1 MRFDLPPRK
10 RSVQPGCDSSD
21 GGDEQEG
28 LEEAGRGEEGWQGGS
43 DQREDGLIQDAW
55 QEGNS
60 HAVDG
65 VVERGWH
72 EGRDKRLDGLVEQG
86 RREVSG
92 RGGATVLQRG
102 PGGED
107 GGLKT
112 VAQQNLAV
120 RRLRSHKPPYQFVG
134 PFSNDSATVCY
145 LNAAVNILFTSLQF
159 NDIFFTIKSRGAL
172 INQLHL
178 VCCSH
183 PGKVRDLDTV
193 RRLVAATAADSE
205 FLNTAQHQDPGEF
218 IKVLLRAIQEE
229 MECEEGEGRL
239 EAGTAARFGRLF
251 TVGVLQHKWCNL
263 GHSSYEQEDHPL
275 LQLPVVDIV
284 TKGPLDTLRK
294 VIDAYFRKEE
304 IKGSKCPDCTQQVF
318 QRREPEGPEVLL
330 LQYNRFDFDRVK
342 KTAIKLDQSIQALES
357 LIFGGGLYRLRGFLC
372 HSGVSCH
379 SGHYFAVVRCARS
392 GDFFLA
398 NNDDPIEA
406 IGKEDAAALA
416 TKAYIL
422 LYEKHTEDQQGLL
435 DALLGDAL
443 HQLSMAERQVKCKL
457 YYWSIK
463 CKLWLAS

>member
-10 RSVQPGCDSSD
+10 RTVQPRCDSSD

-28 LEEAGRGEEGWQGGS
+28 LGEAGRGDEGWQGVS
-43 DQREDGLIQDAW
+43 DQGGNGLIEDTW

-60 HAVDG
+60 QAGDGLVD
-65 VVERGWH
+65 RSWQ
-72 EGRDKRLDGLVEQG
+72 EGRDKRVDGLLEQG
-86 RREVSG
+86 QQEVSG
-92 RGGATVLQRG
+92 HGGAMVLQRG
-102 PGGED
+102 PGDEY

-120 RRLRSHKPPYQFVG
+120 RRLRSHEPPYQFVG
-134 PFSNDSATVCY
+134 PFSNDTATVCY
-145 LNAAVNILFTSLQF
+145 LNSAVNLIFSSLQF
-159 NDIFFTIKSRGAL
+159 NDFFFTIKSQGPL

-178 VCCSH
+178 ICGSH
-183 PGKVRDLDTV
+183 PGQVRDLDAV
-193 RRLVAATAADSE
+193 RMLVAATAADSE

-218 IKVLLRAIQEE
+218 ITVLLRAIQEE

-239 EAGTAARFGRLF
+239 EAGTSARFGRLF
-251 TVGVLQHKWCNL
+251 TVGILQHKWCNL
-263 GHSSYEQEDHPL
+263 GHSSYEQEDHPV

-304 IKGSKCPDCTQQVF
+304 IQDSKCPDCTQQVF